1 MDQAVTAAPMR
12 QKPRAADTVSGVMKN
27 ATQLLQRP
35 GNLGTMITSLL
46 FCLLLAVGWLAA
58 MQLLAIPVTMLQ
70 RSVTSFGAYLLLEV
84 LYWLLSGVLLTV
96 SVLPALLGRIRLAG
110 MLAMGA
116 YPDLGELLYYYT
128 SWRRLGRAV
137 ITALIAFLE
146 LMIPVTV
153 GLGLAVGSFAL
164 YEYVFWEVFFNEWV
178 AQLCLVLC
186 LLLSLLPTLITA
198 LLTGMLAL
206 STAFAVGNE
215 QLPLTRC
222 VALSWRRSIRRIG
235 TLLLFAL
242 RTVWH
247 LLLSLCT
254 IGVLHL
260 LWYGHHNIISYLCLA
275 MALDQGD

>member
-1 MDQAVTAAPMR
+1 MLALLEECRALAEPHLTYRLCYRELPLTVTA
-12 QKPRAADTVSGVMKN
+12 DT
-27 ATQLLQRP
+27 
-35 GNLGTMITSLL
+35 
-46 FCLLLAVGWLAA
+46 C
-58 MQLLAIPVTMLQ
+58 
-70 RSVTSFGAYLLLEV
+70 
-84 LYWLLSGVLLTV
+84 
-96 SVLPALLGRIRLAG
+96 LAG
-110 MLAMGA
+110 GITLPSAALARHLAGC
-116 YPDLGELLYYYT
+116 E
-128 SWRRLGRAV
+128 RV
-137 ITALIAFLE
+137 IVFAA
-146 LMIPVTV
+146 TV

-222 VALSWRRSIRRIG
+222 VALSWRRSIRHIG

-254 IGVLHL
+254 VGVLHL